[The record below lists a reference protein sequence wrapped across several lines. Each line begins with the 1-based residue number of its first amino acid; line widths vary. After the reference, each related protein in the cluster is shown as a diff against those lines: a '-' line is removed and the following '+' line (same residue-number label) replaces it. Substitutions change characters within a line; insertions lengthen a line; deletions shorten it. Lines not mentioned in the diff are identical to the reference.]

1 MKLGL
6 SIGYSGGEMRL
17 PVEKVQLE
25 ECLGYDSV
33 WTAQAYGCAA
43 LTPLAFLAAKTER
56 ILLGAGVIQLAG
68 RTPANAAMKI
78 PTIDAQH
85 G

>member
-17 PVEKVQLE
+17 PVEKVQLAE
-25 ECLGYDSV
+25 RLGYDSV
-33 WTAQAYGCAA
+33 WTAEAYGSDA

-56 ILLGAGVIQLAG
+56 IKLGTGVIQLAG
-68 RTPANAAMKI
+68 RTPANAAM
-78 PTIDAQH
+78 TIALSLIH
-85 G
+85 I